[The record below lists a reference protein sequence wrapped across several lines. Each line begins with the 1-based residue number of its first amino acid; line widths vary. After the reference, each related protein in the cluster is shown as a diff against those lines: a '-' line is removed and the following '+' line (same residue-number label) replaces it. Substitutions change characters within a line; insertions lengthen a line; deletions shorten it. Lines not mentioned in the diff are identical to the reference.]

1 MLIEK
6 NVPLPPPAKG
16 TNGGRIAGRS
26 KTEKIARQLEV
37 GDSIFVP
44 IKGKIKPTAS
54 TTVRSRF
61 AYHGDKLGHT
71 YAVRRVDGGVRLW
84 RTA

>member
-1 MLIEK
+1 MFIEK
-6 NVPLPPPAKG
+6 NVPLVPVKRTGPKVG
-16 TNGGRIAGRS
+16 NC
-26 KTEKIARQLEV
+26 KTGKLASRLEV

-44 IKGKIKPTAS
+44 VKGKIKPTTS

-61 AYHGDKLGHT
+61 MYHGKKLGHT
-71 YAVRRVDGGVRLW
+71 YAVRVVDGGVRLW